1 MTQYVSFKNVEKMV
15 NDISKIAEKTGR
27 EYYEVVQ
34 AFQLEIDIVKNKLR
48 NEPKKVGF
56 NKLDEYIKNNNLDVD
71 YFKSKPGQDLYE
83 EYERYCSLNKIKK
96 LTKKEFD
103 EEVLE
108 KYKGLIT
115 KKPRLRYTLNNERVQ
130 RTGFR

>member
-1 MTQYVSFKNVEKMV
+1 MV

-48 NEPKKVGF
+48 NTPKKIDY
-56 NKLDEYIKNNNLDVD
+56 NKLDDYIKNNNLDVD

-83 EYERYCSLNKIKK
+83 DYERYCYLNKIEK
-96 LTKKEFD
+96 LTKRQFD
-103 EEVLE
+103 EEVLDKFTE
-108 KYKGLIT
+108 L
-115 KKPRLRYTLNNERVQ
+115 KKQRVWFNINGQNTQ
-130 RTGFR
+130 RAGFK

>member
-1 MTQYVSFKNVEKMV
+1 MV
-15 NDISKIAEKTGR
+15 DDISKIAEKTGR

-56 NKLDEYIKNNNLDVD
+56 NKLDDYIKNNNLDVD

-83 EYERYCSLNKIKK
+83 DYERYCDLNHIEK
-96 LTKKEFD
+96 LAIGEFYLG
-103 EEVLE
+103 VLE
-108 KYKGLIT
+108 EYKGLIDVYWT
-115 KKPRLRYTLNNERVQ
+115 SNNESNEKIRIA
-130 RTGFR
+130 GFK